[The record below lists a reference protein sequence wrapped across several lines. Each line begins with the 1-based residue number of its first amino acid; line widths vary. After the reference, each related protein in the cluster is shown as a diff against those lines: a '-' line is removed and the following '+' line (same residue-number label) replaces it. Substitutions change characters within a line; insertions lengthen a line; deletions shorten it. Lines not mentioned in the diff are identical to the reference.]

1 YAKPSTVS
9 RNMRRPLII
18 IVTTFCFL
26 TTYSQSPVDFSKFPV
41 GQSDTTTLF
50 TADLLNKINWQA
62 IKGFCTGSN
71 GHYAY
76 ERKDS
81 LLTTYEYVKQGR
93 EASFEIISYKGTV
106 LQYYSD
112 AGNSKQQSTTSFF
125 DKNVWLKYVSEMMPS
140 LPDQFKINRDE
151 HNNILKA
158 YYRLLGV
165 DTRDEYGFIC
175 EYSTMGRAT
184 DRRMAV
190 IVLLKQHRIDLLK
203 KLIEYPNLQ
212 TKLYAVDALIYN
224 DYTAKE
230 KIKQLEKNVKEN
242 QKQLDRL
249 QKKNTDR
256 IKIDN
261 LQDQIKASTD
271 TISVSKA
278 DLLTDTEWKVIYS
291 LRDSNLTVK
300 TCGNS
305 GSYKIYGTPISE
317 VLSDKAIADIPKWYE
332 GLKRLGY
339 F

>member
-1 YAKPSTVS
+1 
-9 RNMRRPLII
+9 MRRPLII
-18 IVTTFCFL
+18 IIATFSFL
-26 TTYSQSPVDFSKFPV
+26 TTFSQSPVDFSKFIS
-41 GQSDTTTLF
+41 GQNDTVTLI

-62 IKGFCTGSN
+62 IKSFCTGTN

-93 EASFEIISYKGTV
+93 VASFEIISYKGTI

-112 AGNSKQQSTTSFF
+112 AGNSKPQSSTSFF
-125 DKNVWLKYVSEMMPS
+125 DKNVWIKYVSEVMPS
-140 LPDQFKINRDE
+140 LPDQFKISIDE
-151 HNNILKA
+151 PNNILTA

-165 DTRDEYGFIC
+165 KTRDEYGFIC
-175 EYSTMGRAT
+175 EYSTVGRAT

-190 IVLLKQHRIDLLK
+190 IALLKQHRIDLLK
-203 KLIEYPNLQ
+203 KLTEYPNLQ

-230 KIKQLEKNVKEN
+230 KIQQLEKNVKEK

-271 TISVSKA
+271 TISFSKA

-339 F
+339 FW